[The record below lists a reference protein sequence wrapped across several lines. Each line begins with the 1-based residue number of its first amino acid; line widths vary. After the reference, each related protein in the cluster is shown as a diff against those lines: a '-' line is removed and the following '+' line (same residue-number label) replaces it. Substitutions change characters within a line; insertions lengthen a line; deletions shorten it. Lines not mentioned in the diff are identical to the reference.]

1 MLLLLAV
8 MGQLD
13 SPRCFSHMP
22 ILGAIHLHEA
32 IRKIFD
38 CLGILAGYC
47 IRVAAGRRQTG
58 NLLIYRG
65 IRRFVA
71 APRDLCGDSTPG
83 GSF

>member
-1 MLLLLAV
+1 
-8 MGQLD
+8 
-13 SPRCFSHMP
+13 MP

-71 APRDLCGDSTPG
+71 APRRPVWRFDTRRKLLM
-83 GSF
+83 